1 MGPVPECATLCMPAE
16 TVGDIRK
23 DSSFRTVTGS
33 SPGRACGERWLGVEG
48 GQTMYLAEWQ
58 HLSVE
63 AL

>member
-33 SPGRACGERWLGVEG
+33 SPGRACGEEG
-48 GQTMYLAEWQ
+48 GGSDDVFGRMA
-58 HLSVE
+58 
-63 AL
+63 ALKR